1 MVTLLQTMAVRQ
13 RALAREEDMTTDDEV
28 TSVAARELRELRNVK
43 HALDRAAIVA
53 VTDARARIID
63 VNDRFCEIAKFTRDE
78 LIGQDH
84 RIVNSGHHSH
94 AFMTALWQ
102 RIASGHVWR
111 GELLNRAKD
120 GGLYWVD
127 TTIVPFLDE
136 NGIPYQYLA
145 IHYDITDRKAAEAQL
160 RDQAML
166 AQIGEMA
173 AVIAHEVKNPLAG
186 IGGALQM
193 IERQL
198 PAHST
203 VLPVIGQ
210 IQERMRA
217 VNQMVQDLLLFAN
230 PAPPCFAAID
240 AGEVIARASAL
251 FGQHARRGETRID
264 VRPAAAT
271 DVVLRGDLEQLGLAL
286 AQVMINGA
294 QAMDGRGR
302 IVLDIDMRPATCAF
316 VVTDEG
322 PGIPPDVQASLS
334 RPFRTTKT
342 RGLGVGVA
350 IARRI
355 MEEHGGDLTFAS
367 APGKGTVVTLELP
380 RHVV

>member
-1 MVTLLQTMAVRQ
+1 
-13 RALAREEDMTTDDEV
+13 MTADAEMIPV
-28 TSVAARELRELRNVK
+28 GARELRELRNVK

-53 VTDARARIID
+53 VTDARGRILD

-84 RIVNSGHHSH
+84 RIVNSGQHSR
-94 AFMTALWQ
+94 AFMTAMWQ
-102 RIASGHVWR
+102 RIASGQVWR

-136 NGIPYQYLA
+136 DGVPYQYLA
-145 IHYDITDRKAAEAQL
+145 IHCDITDRKAAEAQL
-160 RDQAML
+160 REQAML
-166 AQIGEMA
+166 AQTGEMA

-198 PAHST
+198 PANSA
-203 VLPVIGQ
+203 VLPVIRQ
-210 IQERMRA
+210 IQERLRA

-230 PAPPCFAAID
+230 PAPPRFAAID
-240 AGEVIARASAL
+240 AGAVIERAASL
-251 FGQHARRGETRID
+251 FGEHPRCGQTHID

-271 DVVLRGDLEQLGLAL
+271 GVVLRGDLEQLGLAL
-286 AQVMINGA
+286 AQVLINGA
-294 QAMDGRGR
+294 QAMNGRGR
-302 IVLDIDMRPATCAF
+302 IGLDVEARRETCAF
-316 VVTDEG
+316 VVTDGG
-322 PGIPPDVQASLS
+322 PGIPPDVQATLS

-342 RGLGVGVA
+342 QGLGVGVA

-355 MEEHGGDLTFAS
+355 VEEHGGGLTFAS
-367 APGKGTVVTLELP
+367 GQGKGTVVTLELP
-380 RHVV
+380 RHAA